1 MPPSRYR
8 TSRKQALNQG
18 VGQISRLSIHRKGVM
33 AFIGCFATQYT
44 EWLGHQGM
52 DLPEQ
57 KASLSR
63 LQLALSHPYIHDPS
77 AHHS

>member
-1 MPPSRYR
+1 MPPFRYR

-18 VGQISRLSIHRKGVM
+18 VEQISRLRIHRKDAM
-33 AFIGCFATQYT
+33 AFIGCFATQYS

-52 DLPEQ
+52 DLPE

-63 LQLALSHPYIHDPS
+63 SQLALFIPLYP
-77 AHHS
+77 